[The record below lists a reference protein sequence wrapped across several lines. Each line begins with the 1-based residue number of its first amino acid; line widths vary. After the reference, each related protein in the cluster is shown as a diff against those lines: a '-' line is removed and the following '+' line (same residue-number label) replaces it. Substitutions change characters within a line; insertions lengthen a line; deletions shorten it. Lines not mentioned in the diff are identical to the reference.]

1 MSKLVFLWYLITG
14 TITPSDINDDRQMYT
29 ISKDELYVE
38 YAYKEEIINWI
49 KTDEFVFDETL

>member
-14 TITPSDINDDRQMYT
+14 TITPSDVNDDRQMYT

-49 KTDEFVFDETL
+49 KTDEFVFDEML

>member
-14 TITPSDINDDRQMYT
+14 TITPSDVNDDRQMYT